1 MVKSYIKSHLEV
13 LKGDLKHQQ
22 FGFGL
27 IMCPPTQ
34 KHRGTH
40 QKWDNLN
47 HQQLAFGLFCLA
59 LAQEW
64 IQKDLANFFRAKFS
78 ALIRHPTNFR
88 VEFPVFFLG
97 PVVACFQGLCLG
109 GFQVLKRSIC
119 RWHASDIFQH
129 ETGLPGEWLISV
141 IREKTETDVD
151 PRTSQGIVNMVEHC
165 KTLQGFAG

>member
-129 ETGLPGEWLISV
+129 ETGLPGEWHFDGWICMDLQVPSL
-141 IREKTETDVD
+141 
-151 PRTSQGIVNMVEHC
+151 GII
-165 KTLQGFAG
+165 